1 MQRESLQYLVFNLVF
16 KILQSIENRK
26 NMDEVHEKKQ
36 FI

>member
-16 KILQSIENRK
+16 KVLQSIENRK